1 MPTDLR
7 SGDGVILKTAR
18 SGWNHYV
25 VRGPSTG
32 SGGKGL
38 GWWRVSRRQKS
49 GKINSTVQVVYKNDL
64 ELDFD
69 TWWDRDD

>member
-7 SGDGVILKTAR
+7 RGDGVILKTAR
-18 SGWNHYV
+18 SGWDHYV
-25 VRGPSTG
+25 VRGPSP
-32 SGGKGL
+32 KGA

-64 ELDFD
+64 KLDFD